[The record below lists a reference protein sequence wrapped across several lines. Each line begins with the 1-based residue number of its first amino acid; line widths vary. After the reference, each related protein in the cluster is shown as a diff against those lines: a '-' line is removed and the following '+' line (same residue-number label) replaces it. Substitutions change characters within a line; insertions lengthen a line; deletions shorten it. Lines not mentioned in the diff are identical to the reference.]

1 MTKVRT
7 EYEYYIGLEVMEYE
21 YCGDGLVPKWSAALG
36 GQNIYADKIYKCTG
50 NGGNHISVLSNT
62 DVFDLITGRIL
73 GTYVYTEKSNF
84 KKGYS

>member
-7 EYEYYIGLEVMEYE
+7 EYEYYIRFEVMEYE
-21 YCGDGLVPKWSAALG
+21 ECGDGLVPKWSAALG

-62 DVFDLITGRIL
+62 DVFDLITDL
-73 GTYVYTEKSNF
+73 L
-84 KKGYS
+84 KKVKP